1 VEGPLLGSPTSVVPF
16 SLHNA
21 GKRIPL
27 QRAFKVTI
35 TLALAAFLV
44 LPMPGHTSS
53 VDRKMDIVRA
63 KIRDKKAKEGVL
75 TSTITTYNNKIQSL
89 QGDIR
94 GLQDRQNEI
103 QVSLDAKRAELFSTQ
118 DKLEK
123 AKDRL
128 ARLKLYL
135 ARAQKVLGE
144 RLVQMYKDGEPD
156 VLTVVLESNGFADLL
171 ERTQFLDRITN
182 QDNQIITRVRTLK
195 AATTKQTKQLAVLQ
209 KQQKAAAIAI
219 EARRNQVA
227 AVKGKLVSSRTD
239 LQSARDGR
247 QVILTR
253 VRSTRHRLEGDL
265 SKMQAQVQAQ
275 LRAAQQG
282 PSVGAGPIRRGTGSM
297 IWPVN
302 GPITS
307 PFCER
312 RAWEACHP
320 GIDIGVPAGTPIR
333 AADSGR
339 VVLAGW
345 TGGYGNYTCIQ
356 HTASLSSC
364 YGHQSVIKVSVGQN
378 VTQGQVIGLV
388 GCTGLCFGDHL
399 HFEVRINGAVT
410 NPLNYL

>member
-1 VEGPLLGSPTSVVPF
+1 
-16 SLHNA
+16 
-21 GKRIPL
+21 
-27 QRAFKVTI
+27 
-35 TLALAAFLV
+35 
-44 LPMPGHTSS
+44 MPGHTSS
-53 VDRKMDIVRA
+53 LDHRMDVVKG
-63 KIRDKKAKEGVL
+63 KIRAKKAKEGVL
-75 TSTITTYNNKIQSL
+75 TSTITNYNHKIQSL
-89 QGDIR
+89 QGEIR
-94 GLQDRQNEI
+94 GLQDRQNRI
-103 QVSLDAKRAELFSTQ
+103 QQSLTAKRVELFATQ

-128 ARLKLYL
+128 ARLKIYL
-135 ARAQKVLGE
+135 TRAQKTLSK
-144 RLVQMYKDGEPD
+144 RLIQMYKDGEPD
-156 VLTVVLESNGFADLL
+156 ALTVVLESNGFADLL
-171 ERTQFLDRITN
+171 ERTQFLDRITD
-182 QDNQIITRVRTLK
+182 QDHQIITKVRSLK
-195 AATTKQTKQLAVLQ
+195 AQTTKQTKELGALQ
-209 KQQKAAAIAI
+209 KQQKAAALAI

-247 QVILTR
+247 RVILSR

-265 SKMQAQVQAQ
+265 SKMQAQVAAQ

-282 PSVGAGPIRRGTGSM
+282 PAAGPIRRGTGSM

-320 GIDIGVPAGTPIR
+320 GIDIGVPSGTPIR

-339 VVLAGW
+339 VAIAGW

-364 YGHQSVIKVSVGQN
+364 YGHQSSIQVHVGQN
-378 VTQGQVIGLV
+378 GSQGQVIGLS

>member
-1 VEGPLLGSPTSVVPF
+1 
-16 SLHNA
+16 
-21 GKRIPL
+21 
-27 QRAFKVTI
+27 
-35 TLALAAFLV
+35 
-44 LPMPGHTSS
+44 MPGHTSS
-53 VDRKMDIVRA
+53 LDHRMDVVKGKSRA
-63 KIRDKKAKEGVL
+63 KKAKEGVL
-75 TSTITTYNNKIQSL
+75 TSTITNYNHKILSL

-94 GLQDRQNEI
+94 GLQDRQNRI
-103 QVSLDAKRAELFSTQ
+103 QESLNQKQAELFATQ
-118 DKLEK
+118 NKLEK

-128 ARLKLYL
+128 ARLKLSL
-135 ARAQKVLGE
+135 ARAQKVLAQ

-156 VLTVVLESNGFADLL
+156 ALTVVLESNGFTDLL
-171 ERTQFLDRITN
+171 ERTQFLDRITD
-182 QDNQIITRVRTLK
+182 QDNQIITTARTLK
-195 AATTKQTKQLAVLQ
+195 AQTARQTNQLAALQ

-227 AVKGKLVSSRTD
+227 AVKGKLVSSRGD
-239 LQSARDGR
+239 LQSPRDGG
-247 QVILTR
+247 QAILTR
-253 VRSTRHRLEGDL
+253 HRSTRHRLEGDL

-282 PSVGAGPIRRGTGSM
+282 PSIGAGPIRRGTGSM

-307 PFCER
+307 PFCEA
-312 RAWEACHP
+312 RAWERCHP

-364 YGHQSVIKVSVGQN
+364 YGHQSSIGVSVGQN
-378 VTQGQVIGLV
+378 VSQGQVIGAV

>member
-1 VEGPLLGSPTSVVPF
+1 M
-16 SLHNA
+16 
-21 GKRIPL
+21 K
-27 QRAFKVTI
+27 RAFQVSI
-35 TLALAAFLV
+35 TLVLTAFLL

-53 VDRKMDIVRA
+53 LDHRIDVVKA
-63 KIRDKKAKEGVL
+63 KINAKKRKEGVL
-75 TSTITTYNNKIQSL
+75 TSTITTYNHRIQSL
-89 QGDIR
+89 QGEIR
-94 GLQDRQNEI
+94 GLQDRQNRI
-103 QVSLDAKRAELFSTQ
+103 TNSLQAKQAELYATQ
-118 DKLEK
+118 NKLEK
-123 AKDRL
+123 ARDRL
-128 ARLKLYL
+128 ARLKVYL
-135 ARAQKVLGE
+135 AKAQKVLAT
-144 RLVQMYKDGEPD
+144 RLVQMYKDGSPD
-156 VLTVVLESNGFADLL
+156 VLSVILESNGFNDLL

-195 AATTKQTKQLAVLQ
+195 TETTKQTKELGRLQ
-209 KQQKAAAIAI
+209 KQQKAAAAAI
-219 EARRNQVA
+219 EQRRNQVS

-247 QVILTR
+247 RVILSR
-253 VRSTRHRLEGDL
+253 VQSSRHRLEGDL
-265 SKMQAQVQAQ
+265 SKMQAQVAAQ
-275 LRAAQQG
+275 LRAAQG
-282 PSVGAGPIRRGTGSM
+282 VPAAGPIRRGTGSM

-312 RAWEACHP
+312 RSWESCHP

-339 VVLAGW
+339 VVIAGW

-364 YGHQSVIKVSVGQN
+364 YGHQSAILVHVGQN
-378 VTQGQVIGLV
+378 VSQGQVIGRV

>member
-1 VEGPLLGSPTSVVPF
+1 M
-16 SLHNA
+16 
-21 GKRIPL
+21 K
-27 QRAFKVTI
+27 RAFQVSI
-35 TLALAAFLV
+35 TLALAAFLL
-44 LPMPGHTSS
+44 LPMPGHSS
-53 VDRKMDIVRA
+53 SIDRKMDVVRA
-63 KIRDKKAKEGVL
+63 KIRAKKAKEGVL
-75 TSTITTYNNKIQSL
+75 TSTISTYNNRIQSL
-89 QGDIR
+89 QGEIR
-94 GLQDRQNEI
+94 GLQDRQNRL
-103 QVSLDAKRAELFSTQ
+103 QGSLDAKRRELYATQ

-135 ARAQKVLGE
+135 ARAQKVLAA

-156 VLTVVLESNGFADLL
+156 ALTVVLESNGFADLL

-182 QDNQIITRVRTLK
+182 QDNQIITRVRSLK
-195 AATTKQTKQLAVLQ
+195 AQTTKQTNQLAALQ
-209 KQQKAAAIAI
+209 KQQKAAAAAI
-219 EARRNQVA
+219 EDRRNQVA
-227 AVKGKLVSSRTD
+227 AVKGKLISSRTD

-247 QVILTR
+247 KVILTR

-265 SKMQAQVQAQ
+265 SKMQAQVAAQ
-275 LRAAQQG
+275 LRAAQTSPA
-282 PSVGAGPIRRGTGSM
+282 PSAGPIRRGTGSM

-333 AADSGR
+333 AADAGR
-339 VVLAGW
+339 VVIAGW
-345 TGGYGNYTCIQ
+345 VGGYGNYTCIQ

-364 YGHQSVIKVSVGQN
+364 YGHQSAILVSVGQG
-378 VTQGQVIGLV
+378 VSQGQVIGNV

-399 HFEVRINGAVT
+399 HFEVRVNGAVQ

>member
-1 VEGPLLGSPTSVVPF
+1 
-16 SLHNA
+16 
-21 GKRIPL
+21 
-27 QRAFKVTI
+27 
-35 TLALAAFLV
+35 
-44 LPMPGHTSS
+44 
-53 VDRKMDIVRA
+53 
-63 KIRDKKAKEGVL
+63 
-75 TSTITTYNNKIQSL
+75 
-89 QGDIR
+89 
-94 GLQDRQNEI
+94 
-103 QVSLDAKRAELFSTQ
+103 
-118 DKLEK
+118 
-123 AKDRL
+123 
-128 ARLKLYL
+128 
-135 ARAQKVLGE
+135 
-144 RLVQMYKDGEPD
+144 QMYKDGEPD
-156 VLTVVLESNGFADLL
+156 ALTVVLESSGFTDLL

-182 QDNQIITRVRTLK
+182 QDHQIITRVRSLK
-195 AATTKQTKQLAVLQ
+195 AQTTKQTKELAVLH
-209 KQQKAAAIAI
+209 KQQKVAALAI

-227 AVKGKLVSSRTD
+227 AVKGKLVSSRVD

-247 QVILTR
+247 QSVLSR
-253 VRSTRHRLEGDL
+253 VRDTRHHLEGDL
-265 SKMQAQVQAQ
+265 SKMQAQVASQ
-275 LRAAQQG
+275 LRAAQG
-282 PSVGAGPIRRGTGSM
+282 VSPAGPIRRGTGSM

-339 VVLAGW
+339 VVIAGW

-364 YGHQSVIKVSVGQN
+364 YGHQSAIQVSVGQN
-378 VTQGQVIGLV
+378 VSQGQVIGLV

>member
-1 VEGPLLGSPTSVVPF
+1 M
-16 SLHNA
+16 
-21 GKRIPL
+21 K
-27 QRAFKVTI
+27 RAFQVSI
-35 TLALAAFLV
+35 TLALTAFLL

-53 VDRKMDIVRA
+53 LDHRMDVVKG
-63 KIRDKKAKEGVL
+63 KIRAKKAKEGVL
-75 TSTITTYNNKIQSL
+75 TSTITNFNHKISSL
-89 QGDIR
+89 QGEIR
-94 GLQDRQNEI
+94 GLQDRQNRI
-103 QVSLDAKRAELFSTQ
+103 QESLNQKQAELFATQ
-118 DKLEK
+118 NKLEK

-128 ARLKLYL
+128 AQLKLYL
-135 ARAQKVLGE
+135 ARAQKVLAQ

-156 VLTVVLESNGFADLL
+156 ALTVVLESNGFADLL

-195 AATTKQTKQLAVLQ
+195 AETTKQTKQLAVLQ
-209 KQQKAAAIAI
+209 TQQKAAAVAI
-219 EARRNQVA
+219 EQRRNQVA

-247 QVILTR
+247 QVVLSR
-253 VRSTRHRLEGDL
+253 VRSTRHRLEGDV
-265 SKMQAQVQAQ
+265 SKMQAQVASQ

-282 PSVGAGPIRRGTGSM
+282 PAAGPIRQGTGSM

-339 VVLAGW
+339 VVIAGW
-345 TGGYGNYTCIQ
+345 
-356 HTASLSSC
+356 
-364 YGHQSVIKVSVGQN
+364 V
-378 VTQGQVIGLV
+378 
-388 GCTGLCFGDHL
+388 
-399 HFEVRINGAVT
+399 
-410 NPLNYL
+410 

>member
-1 VEGPLLGSPTSVVPF
+1 M
-16 SLHNA
+16 
-21 GKRIPL
+21 K
-27 QRAFKVTI
+27 RAFNITI
-35 TLALAAFLV
+35 AVALAAFLV
-44 LPMPGHTSS
+44 LPMAGHSS
-53 VDRKMDIVRA
+53 SLHRRMDIVRA
-63 KIRDKKAKEGVL
+63 KIGAKKAKEGVL
-75 TSTITTYNNKIQSL
+75 TSTITRYNHKIQSL
-89 QGDIR
+89 QGEIR
-94 GLQDRQNEI
+94 GLQGRQNQI
-103 QVSLDAKRAELFSTQ
+103 QESLDQKRAELFATQ

-128 ARLKLYL
+128 ARLKVYL
-135 ARAQKVLGE
+135 ARAQRVLAQ

-156 VLTVVLESNGFADLL
+156 ALTVVLESNGFADLL
-171 ERTQFLDRITN
+171 ERTEFLDRITD
-182 QDNQIITRVRTLK
+182 QDNQIITTVRTLK
-195 AATTKQTKQLAVLQ
+195 AQTTHQTNQLAALQ

-219 EARRNQVA
+219 EQRRNQVA
-227 AVKGKLVSSRTD
+227 AVKGKLVSSRGD
-239 LQSARDGR
+239 LQSARNGR
-247 QVILTR
+247 QVILSR
-253 VRSTRHRLEGDL
+253 VRSTRQRLEGDL
-265 SKMQAQVQAQ
+265 SKMQAQVTAQ
-275 LRAAQQG
+275 LRAAQRRA
-282 PSVGAGPIRRGTGSM
+282 VVAAGPVRRGTGSM

-320 GIDIGVPAGTPIR
+320 GIDIGVSAGTPIR

-339 VVLAGW
+339 IVIAGW

-378 VTQGQVIGLV
+378 VSQGQVIGLV

>member
-1 VEGPLLGSPTSVVPF
+1 M
-16 SLHNA
+16 
-21 GKRIPL
+21 K
-27 QRAFKVTI
+27 RAFKVSI
-35 TLALAAFLV
+35 TLALMAFLV

-53 VDRKMDIVRA
+53 LDHRIDTVKA
-63 KIRDKKAKEGVL
+63 KIQAKKAKEGVL
-75 TSTITTYNNKIQSL
+75 TSTITTYNTRIQSL
-89 QGDIR
+89 QGEIR
-94 GLQDRQNEI
+94 GLQDRQNRI
-103 QVSLDAKRAELFSTQ
+103 QTSLDAKRAELFATQ

-123 AKDRL
+123 ARDRL
-128 ARLKLYL
+128 ARLKVYL
-135 ARAQKVLGE
+135 AKAQKVLAA

-156 VLTVVLESNGFADLL
+156 ALTVVLESNGFADLL

-195 AATTKQTKQLAVLQ
+195 AQTTKQTKELGVLQ
-209 KQQKAAAIAI
+209 KQQKAAATAI
-219 EARRNQVA
+219 EQRRNQVA
-227 AVKGKLVSSRTD
+227 AVKGRLVSSRTD

-247 QVILTR
+247 QVILSR

-265 SKMQAQVQAQ
+265 SKMQAQVAAQ
-275 LRAAQQG
+275 LRAAQSG
-282 PSVGAGPIRRGTGSM
+282 PTATAGPIRHGSGSL

-333 AADSGR
+333 AADGGR
-339 VVLAGW
+339 VVIAGW
-345 TGGYGNYTCIQ
+345 VGGYGNYTCIQ
-356 HTASLSSC
+356 HTASMSTC
-364 YGHQSVIKVSVGQN
+364 YGHQSAILVSVGQT
-378 VTQGQVIGLV
+378 VSQGQVIGRV

>member
-1 VEGPLLGSPTSVVPF
+1 V
-16 SLHNA
+16 
-21 GKRIPL
+21 
-27 QRAFKVTI
+27 QRAFKLTI

-44 LPMPGHTSS
+44 LPMPGQTSTLN
-53 VDRKMDIVRA
+53 RKMDIVRA
-63 KIRDKKAKEGVL
+63 KIRVKKAKEGVL
-75 TSTITTYNNKIQSL
+75 TSTITHYNNRIQSL
-89 QGDIR
+89 QGEIR
-94 GLQDRQNEI
+94 GLQDRQNRI
-103 QVSLDAKRAELFSTQ
+103 QTSLTAKQAELYATQ
-118 DKLEK
+118 NKLEK

-128 ARLKLYL
+128 ARLKVYL
-135 ARAQKVLGE
+135 AQAQKVLAA

-156 VLTVVLESNGFADLL
+156 ALTVVLESNGFADLL

-195 AATTKQTKQLAVLQ
+195 AQTTKQTKELGALQ

-219 EARRNQVA
+219 EQRRNQVA

-247 QVILTR
+247 KVILLR

-265 SKMQAQVQAQ
+265 SKMQAQVAAQ

-282 PSVGAGPIRRGTGSM
+282 PAAGPIRRGTGSM

-339 VVLAGW
+339 VVIAGW
-345 TGGYGNYTCIQ
+345 VGGYGNYTCIQ

-364 YGHQSVIKVSVGQN
+364 YGHQSVIQVSVGQN
-378 VTQGQVIGLV
+378 VSQGQVIGLS
-388 GCTGLCFGDHL
+388 GCTGLCFGAHL

>member
-1 VEGPLLGSPTSVVPF
+1 M
-16 SLHNA
+16 
-21 GKRIPL
+21 K
-27 QRAFKVTI
+27 RAFQVSI
-35 TLALAAFLV
+35 TLALMAFLV

-53 VDRKMDIVRA
+53 LDHRIDTVKS
-63 KIRDKKAKEGVL
+63 KINAKKAKEGVL
-75 TSTITTYNNKIQSL
+75 TSTITNYNHKIQSL
-89 QGDIR
+89 QGEIR
-94 GLQDRQNEI
+94 GLQDRQNRI
-103 QVSLDAKRAELFSTQ
+103 QGSLNEKRADLFATQ

-128 ARLKLYL
+128 ARLKVYL
-135 ARAQKVLGE
+135 GSAQKVLAQ

-156 VLTVVLESNGFADLL
+156 VLTVVLESNGFADML

-195 AATTKQTKQLAVLQ
+195 AETTKQTKQLGVLQ
-209 KQQKAAAIAI
+209 KQQKAAAAAI
-219 EARRNQVA
+219 EQRRNQVA

-239 LQSARDGR
+239 LQGARDGR
-247 QVILTR
+247 QVILSR

-265 SKMQAQVQAQ
+265 SKMQAQVTAQ

-282 PSVGAGPIRRGTGSM
+282 PAAGPIRRGSGSL

-333 AADSGR
+333 AADAGR

-345 TGGYGNYTCIQ
+345 NGGYGNYTCIQ
-356 HTASLSSC
+356 HTASLSTC
-364 YGHQSVIKVSVGQN
+364 YAHQSSIQVSVGQN
-378 VTQGQVIGLV
+378 VSQGQVIGLV

>member
-1 VEGPLLGSPTSVVPF
+1 M
-16 SLHNA
+16 
-21 GKRIPL
+21 
-27 QRAFKVTI
+27 QRAFKLTI

-44 LPMPGHTSS
+44 LPMPGHTSTL
-53 VDRKMDIVRA
+53 DRKMDIVRA
-63 KIRDKKAKEGVL
+63 KIRVKKAKEGVL
-75 TSTITTYNNKIQSL
+75 TSTITSYNNRIQSL
-89 QGDIR
+89 QGEIR
-94 GLQDRQNEI
+94 GLQDRQNRI
-103 QVSLDAKRAELFSTQ
+103 QTSLTAKQAELYATQ
-118 DKLEK
+118 NKLEK
-123 AKDRL
+123 AKSRL
-128 ARLKLYL
+128 ARLKVYL
-135 ARAQKVLGE
+135 AQAQKVLAT

-156 VLTVVLESNGFADLL
+156 ALTVVLESNGFADLL

-195 AATTKQTKQLAVLQ
+195 AQTTKQTKELGALQ

-219 EARRNQVA
+219 EQRRNQVA

-247 QVILTR
+247 KVILSR

-265 SKMQAQVQAQ
+265 SKMQAQVAAQ

-282 PSVGAGPIRRGTGSM
+282 PAAGPIRRGTGSM

-333 AADSGR
+333 AADGGR
-339 VVLAGW
+339 VVIAGW
-345 TGGYGNYTCIQ
+345 VGGYGNYTCIQ

-364 YGHQSVIKVSVGQN
+364 YGHQSVIQVSVGQT
-378 VTQGQVIGLV
+378 VSQGQVIGLS
-388 GCTGLCFGDHL
+388 GCTGLCFGAHL

>member
-1 VEGPLLGSPTSVVPF
+1 M
-16 SLHNA
+16 
-21 GKRIPL
+21 K
-27 QRAFKVTI
+27 RAFQVSI

-53 VDRKMDIVRA
+53 LDRRMDVVRA
-63 KIRDKKAKEGVL
+63 KIREKKAKEGVL
-75 TSTITTYNNKIQSL
+75 TSTITSYNHKIQSL
-89 QGDIR
+89 QGEIR
-94 GLQDRQNEI
+94 GLQDRQNRI
-103 QVSLDAKRAELFSTQ
+103 QTSVDVKRAELFATQ
-118 DKLEK
+118 NKLEK

-128 ARLKLYL
+128 ARLKVYL
-135 ARAQKVLGE
+135 AKAQKVLAQ

-156 VLTVVLESNGFADLL
+156 ALTVVLESNGFSDLL

-195 AATTKQTKQLAVLQ
+195 AETTKQAKELGALQ
-209 KQQKAAAIAI
+209 RQQKAAAVAI
-219 EARRNQVA
+219 EQRRNQVA
-227 AVKGKLVSSRTD
+227 AVKGKLVSSRSD

-265 SKMQAQVQAQ
+265 SKMQAQVATQ
-275 LRAAQQG
+275 LRAAQTA

-333 AADSGR
+333 AADGGR
-339 VVLAGW
+339 VVIAGW
-345 TGGYGNYTCIQ
+345 VGGYGNYTCIQ

-364 YGHQSVIKVSVGQN
+364 YGHQSAIRVSVGQN
-378 VTQGQVIGLV
+378 VSQGQVIGLS
-388 GCTGLCFGDHL
+388 GCTGLCFGAHL

>member
-1 VEGPLLGSPTSVVPF
+1 M
-16 SLHNA
+16 
-21 GKRIPL
+21 K
-27 QRAFKVTI
+27 RAFQVSI
-35 TLALAAFLV
+35 TLALMAFLV

-53 VDRKMDIVRA
+53 LDHRIDTVKA
-63 KIRDKKAKEGVL
+63 KIRVKKAKEGVL
-75 TSTITTYNNKIQSL
+75 TSTITRYNHKIQSL
-89 QGDIR
+89 QGEIR
-94 GLQDRQNEI
+94 GLQDRQNRI
-103 QVSLDAKRAELFSTQ
+103 QGSLNAKRAELFATQ
-118 DKLEK
+118 NKLEK

-128 ARLKLYL
+128 ARLKVYL
-135 ARAQKVLGE
+135 AQAEKVLSE

-156 VLTVVLESNGFADLL
+156 ALTVVLESNGFADLL

-182 QDNQIITRVRTLK
+182 QDNQIISRVRTLK
-195 AATTKQTKQLAVLQ
+195 AETTKQAKELGALQ
-209 KQQKAAAIAI
+209 KQQKAAALAI
-219 EARRNQVA
+219 EQRRNQVA
-227 AVKGKLVSSRTD
+227 AVKGKLVSSRVD

-265 SKMQAQVQAQ
+265 SKMQAQVTAQ

-282 PSVGAGPIRRGTGSM
+282 PAAGPIRRGTGSM

-333 AADSGR
+333 AADGGR
-339 VVLAGW
+339 VVIAGW
-345 TGGYGNYTCIQ
+345 VGGYGNYTCIQ
-356 HTASLSSC
+356 HSASLSSC
-364 YGHQSVIKVSVGQN
+364 YGHQSAILVSVGQT
-378 VTQGQVIGLV
+378 VSQGQVIGRS

>member
-1 VEGPLLGSPTSVVPF
+1 MKHPF
-16 SLHNA
+16 RLS
-21 GKRIPL
+21 
-27 QRAFKVTI
+27 I
-35 TLALAAFLV
+35 TLALAAFLL
-44 LPMPGHTSS
+44 LPMPGQTASLNH
-53 VDRKMDIVRA
+53 RMDVVKA
-63 KIRDKKAKEGVL
+63 KIQQKKSKEGVL
-75 TSTITTYNNKIQSL
+75 TNTITRYNQRIQSL
-89 QGDIR
+89 QGEIR
-94 GLQDRQNEI
+94 GLQDRQNQI
-103 QVSLDAKRAELFSTQ
+103 STSLAQKQAELRSTQ

-123 AKDRL
+123 ARDRL
-128 ARLKLYL
+128 ARLKVYL
-135 ARAQKVLGE
+135 GKAQKVLAG
-144 RLVQMYKDGEPD
+144 RLVQMYKDGAPD
-156 VLTVVLESNGFADLL
+156 VLTVVLESNGFADML

-182 QDNQIITRVRTLK
+182 QDNQIITRVRVLK
-195 AATTKQTKQLAVLQ
+195 AETTHQTNQLGVLQ
-209 KQQKAAAIAI
+209 KQQTAAAQAI
-219 EARRNQVA
+219 EARRNQIV
-227 AVKGKLVSSRTD
+227 AVKGRLVSSRSD
-239 LQSARDGR
+239 LQGARDGR
-247 QVILTR
+247 QAILSR
-253 VRSTRHRLEGDL
+253 VKASRRHLEGDL

-282 PSVGAGPIRRGTGSM
+282 PSVSAGPIRQGTGSM

-339 VVLAGW
+339 VVIAGW

-364 YGHQSVIKVSVGQN
+364 YGHQSAIQVSVGQN
-378 VTQGQVIGLV
+378 VSQGQVIGLV